1 MFCRML
7 AKFTNPAGSR
17 IPPTVGEPPGL
28 AAGLPVGNGIG
39 TLLCGLFRLVPTTLF
54 LYLRNQSTPN
64 SSSLFKVS
72 SPITVLSATCGDFTS
87 ISSRIFMT
95 FTRTSRLPKT
105 MMVFARWSAIILAL
119 PIVTAL
125 GAVSTGWVES
135 YSENVRVLPVAV
147 LVCPILYG
155 LVTVGLG
162 VRCGVGPGFGP
173 GGAPAPACCCL
184 PGSANDFT
192 RAWET

>member
-7 AKFTNPAGSR
+7 AKLTNPAGSR

-28 AAGLPVGNGIG
+28 AAGLAAGNGIG

-72 SPITVLSATCGDFTS
+72 SPIIVLSATCGDFTS

-95 FTRTSRLPKT
+95 FTTTSRLPKT
-105 MMVFARWSAIILAL
+105 MMVFARWSAMILAL
-119 PIVTAL
+119 PTVTAL

-135 YSENVRVLPVAV
+135 SSEILSSLPVAV
-147 LVCPILYG
+147 LEFSQNDWALRTGRQCAQIGIALRHGHDRIANP
-155 LVTVGLG
+155 TH
-162 VRCGVGPGFGP
+162 
-173 GGAPAPACCCL
+173 APA
-184 PGSANDFT
+184 
-192 RAWET
+192 